1 MNKLRKLIISRF
13 VDLQTLMGESY
24 KEGITIDEINTF
36 LSDKKFADLSTGA
49 YVDKNKYEADIK
61 AKDNEIKQ
69 YKETIKSKMSD
80 DEQKLESEKE
90 KVRLHQRILLSSVV
104 ELKVDN
110 ANRVLIPSKTLKQ
123 YGINKDVIIVGV
135 LDHFEIWDNEKW
147 KKYQEMNESSF
158 ELDAEAILKNE
169 E

>member
-1 MNKLRKLIISRF
+1 MF
-13 VDLQTLMGESY
+13 FGSY
-24 KEGITIDEINTF
+24 EYSLDDKGRLTIPSKFRDEINKSLYLLKGF
-36 LSDKKFADLSTGA
+36 DGCLSV
-49 YVDKNKYEADIK
+49 YP
-61 AKDNEIKQ
+61 
-69 YKETIKSKMSD
+69 
-80 DEQKLESEKE
+80 ESEFQNYISRLTSLEFEKS

>member
-1 MNKLRKLIISRF
+1 MFFGSYEYSLDDKGRLTIPSKFRDEISKSLYLLKGFDGCLSVYPESEFQNYISR
-13 VDLQTLMGESY
+13 LTSLE
-24 KEGITIDEINTF
+24 
-36 LSDKKFADLSTGA
+36 FA
-49 YVDKNKYEADIK
+49 
-61 AKDNEIKQ
+61 
-69 YKETIKSKMSD
+69 
-80 DEQKLESEKE
+80 KE

>member
-1 MNKLRKLIISRF
+1 MIC
-13 VDLQTLMGESY
+13 
-24 KEGITIDEINTF
+24 
-36 LSDKKFADLSTGA
+36 KF
-49 YVDKNKYEADIK
+49 
-61 AKDNEIKQ
+61 
-69 YKETIKSKMSD
+69 
-80 DEQKLESEKE
+80 EKE

>member
-1 MNKLRKLIISRF
+1 MFFGSYEYSLDDKGRLTIPSKFRDEISKSLYHLKGFDGCLSVYPESEFQNYISR
-13 VDLQTLMGESY
+13 LTS
-24 KEGITIDEINTF
+24 
-36 LSDKKFADLSTGA
+36 
-49 YVDKNKYEADIK
+49 
-61 AKDNEIKQ
+61 
-69 YKETIKSKMSD
+69 
-80 DEQKLESEKE
+80 LEFEKE

>member
-1 MNKLRKLIISRF
+1 MFFGSYEYSLDDKGRLTIPSKFRDEISKSLYLLKGFDGCLSVYPESEFQNYISR
-13 VDLQTLMGESY
+13 LTSLE
-24 KEGITIDEINTF
+24 
-36 LSDKKFADLSTGA
+36 FA
-49 YVDKNKYEADIK
+49 
-61 AKDNEIKQ
+61 
-69 YKETIKSKMSD
+69 
-80 DEQKLESEKE
+80 KE
-90 KVRLHQRILLSSVV
+90 KVRLHQRILLSSAVD
-104 ELKVDN
+104 LKVDN

-158 ELDAEAILKNE
+158 ELDAEARLKNE